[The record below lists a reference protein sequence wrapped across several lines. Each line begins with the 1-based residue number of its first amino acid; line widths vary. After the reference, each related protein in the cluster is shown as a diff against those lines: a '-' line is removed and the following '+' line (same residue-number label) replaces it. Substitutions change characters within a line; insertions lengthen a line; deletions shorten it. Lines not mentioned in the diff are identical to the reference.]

1 MPMIVYPAIDL
12 MNGQCVRL
20 AQGDFN
26 RMTTYSRDPVS
37 VAKCYRE
44 QGARWIHIVDLDG
57 AKMGKPH
64 QTALISDMV
73 AVSDQVQVGGG
84 IRTRQDIQQLLEI
97 GVKRVVVGSVGALQP
112 QLVQSWV
119 DEFGPEKILL
129 ALDVFINELQEPI
142 VAIRGWQASSEQ
154 TLCSILDRFKNVQSV
169 LCTDIARDGMASG
182 ANISLYEK
190 MMLQYPNIQW
200 IASGGV
206 GCLSDIQALKA
217 IDVAGVIVGKALY
230 ENKLSLD
237 EVLWC

>member
-1 MPMIVYPAIDL
+1 MIVYPAIDL

-37 VAKCYRE
+37 VAKRYRE

-57 AKMGKPH
+57 AKMGQPQ
-64 QTALISDMV
+64 QTALIADMV
-73 AVSDQVQVGGG
+73 AVSDQIQVGGG
-84 IRTRQDIQQLLEI
+84 IRARQDIEQLLEI
-97 GVKRVVVGSVGALQP
+97 GVKRVVVGSVCALQP
-112 QLVQSWV
+112 QLAQSWI

-129 ALDVFINELQEPI
+129 ALDVFINESQMPI
-142 VAIRGWQASSEQ
+142 VAIRGWQASSQQ
-154 TLCSILDRFKNVQSV
+154 TLCSVLDRFKNVQSV
-169 LCTDIARDGMASG
+169 LCTDIRRDGMGSG

-206 GCLSDIQALKA
+206 GCLADIQALNA

-230 ENKLSLD
+230 ENKVSLD
-237 EVLWC
+237 EVLLC